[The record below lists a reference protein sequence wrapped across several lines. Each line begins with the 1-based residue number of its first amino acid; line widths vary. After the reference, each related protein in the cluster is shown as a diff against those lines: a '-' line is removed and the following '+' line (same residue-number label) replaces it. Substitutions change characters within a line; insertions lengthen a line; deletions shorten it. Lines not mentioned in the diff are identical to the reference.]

1 MIPQPSNSL
10 ILIFLVLCWVIFG
23 IRFSMLMHSW
33 RQRILATVGGLL
45 PAGAGALISQSKD
58 EPISAFVVA
67 ISGTILCFAI
77 ATIGWGTKLRSTY
90 KVRDAKDPTTRNSA
104 GWPKGFVRVAFI
116 LTLTWILSFAAV
128 SMNWS

>member
-1 MIPQPSNSL
+1 MLGNFRDPLLDANTFMASANPRDSRWPPS
-10 ILIFLVLCWVIFG
+10 
-23 IRFSMLMHSW
+23 R
-33 RQRILATVGGLL
+33 
-45 PAGAGALISQSKD
+45 GAGALISQSKD

-104 GWPKGFVRVAFI
+104 EWPKGFVRVAFI

-128 SMNWS
+128 SMNWSY